1 VASEMAALMRHR
13 KYGLSPFEVFWRRE
27 RERMRR
33 LYPGLNYNTLQAR
46 AREHWSH
53 APDQEREVYRK
64 ESAETYRYVV
74 VQRRMERDERMA
86 RELQRE
92 EDDVVFVREVPPN
105 PPAAV
110 ALAAPP
116 AVPASVCA
124 VCFGPP
130 PTHAALSCGH
140 LYLCR
145 SCAERKPTVC
155 GICAKPVTGFL
166 HIFDAG
172 AVM

>member
-1 VASEMAALMRHR
+1 
-13 KYGLSPFEVFWRRE
+13 
-27 RERMRR
+27 MRR
-33 LYPGLNYNTLQAR
+33 LYPDLNYNKLQAR
-46 AREHWSH
+46 ARTHWDH
-53 APDQEREVYRK
+53 MPREERVPYGK
-64 ESAETYRYVV
+64 ESKETYRYMGIL
-74 VQRRMERDERMA
+74 QQMERDERVA

-105 PPAAV
+105 PPTAV

-116 AVPASVCA
+116 AAPASVCA

-145 SCAERKPTVC
+145 SCAEGKPTVC
-155 GICAKPVTGFL
+155 GICAKPVIGLL